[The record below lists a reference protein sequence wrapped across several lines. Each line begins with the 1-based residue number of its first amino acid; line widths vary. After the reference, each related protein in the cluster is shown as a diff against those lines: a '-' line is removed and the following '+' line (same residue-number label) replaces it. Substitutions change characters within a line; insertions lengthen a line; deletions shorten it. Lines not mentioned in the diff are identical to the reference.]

1 MLSFADL
8 DQLLFWVKGN
18 ALQML
23 VFKDPDLLPGGE
35 TVWEGP
41 AIDCEANTAKDRKAR
56 VFQAPESGGKRVWI
70 AEGR

>member
-1 MLSFADL
+1 
-8 DQLLFWVKGN
+8 
-18 ALQML
+18 ML

-41 AIDCEANTAKDRKAR
+41 AIDCEADTAKDRKAR
-56 VFQAPESGGKRVWI
+56 VFWTPESGGKRVWI